1 MCQTQQSRKSSHI
14 RQTKPG
20 IHPLKAR
27 KLIAVVAIILVS
39 TLLAGLAPRFI
50 PAAQIV
56 ENWLSDFR
64 FTTLSPPQLADPRIV
79 IATINEDTL
88 ATLPYRSPVD
98 RSFLVN
104 LLNHLATAKVRAVG
118 IDILFD
124 QPTERD
130 KDKALKDVLA
140 QYPVPVVIAATG
152 TKGLLTQ
159 SQQTFLTGF
168 SEGLITGAA
177 NLIKDVN
184 DGTVRGLYVSGPGT
198 RPRQFGLATALLNAL
213 GLPVPAQNLDLV
225 YRIPPGPGEF
235 SFKSYPAHTIQY
247 LPPDWLAGKI
257 VLIGADLPFSD
268 RHRTVFSAA
277 KGAKDGALPGV
288 LIHAHSLS
296 QLLDNRRA
304 PANNM
309 PIIWLFLLAL
319 AIAAVFIALLD
330 TSIYIKGILFFGSI
344 AALWAFLLLSFQ
356 FYGLALPFI
365 APNLA
370 LVASFIFTIAYVGHD
385 DRVQKKSIRQSFSR
399 YLSPK
404 IVDMLI
410 ANPAAMK
417 AGGVRRELTYI
428 FTDLENFTSLT
439 EKTDP
444 EALVDLLNEYID
456 GMCTITFGHDGTVDK
471 IIGDAMC
478 AFFGAPLD
486 QPDHQ
491 QRAVACAMELDR
503 FARKFAA
510 EKKADGIDLGIT
522 RIGVHSGIAT
532 IGNFGGENFFDYTAF
547 GDMVNAAAR
556 LENANKHLGTR
567 ICISALTAGKSP
579 GLKCRPVGNLILKGK
594 SEFLAAVEPLGE
606 DTYSLSID
614 VMAYLAA
621 FKAMDERD
629 ASAIDLFQRIVKLN
643 PNDGLSAFHLKRLKC
658 GDSGITV
665 DLGVR

>member
-1 MCQTQQSRKSSHI
+1 VVQI
-14 RQTKPG
+14 RRIKLG
-20 IHPLKAR
+20 IQPFKAR
-27 KLIAVVAIILVS
+27 KLVVVAAIILVS
-39 TLLAGLAPRFI
+39 TLLAGLTPRYI

-64 FTTLSPPQLADPRIV
+64 FTELSPPQLADPRIV

-88 ATLPYRSPVD
+88 ATLPYRSPID
-98 RSFLVN
+98 RGFLVN
-104 LLNHLATAKVRAVG
+104 LLNHLATVQVRAVG

-124 QPTERD
+124 QPTERN
-130 KDKALKDVLA
+130 KDKALKDVLS
-140 QYPVPVVIAATG
+140 QYPVPVVVATTG

-159 SQQTFLTGF
+159 SQQTFMARF
-168 SEGLITGAA
+168 NKGLITGAA

-184 DGTVRGLYVSGPGT
+184 DGTVRGLYVSSPGT
-198 RPRQFGLATALLNAL
+198 QPRQFGLSAALLSAL

-225 YRIPPGPGEF
+225 YRIPPQPGEF
-235 SFKSYPAHTIQY
+235 SFKSYPAHTIQF
-247 LPPDWLAGKI
+247 LPPGWLAGKI

-268 RHRTVFSAA
+268 RHKTVFSAA
-277 KGAKDGALPGV
+277 KGAKEGALPGV

-304 PANNM
+304 RTNNM
-309 PIIWLFLLAL
+309 PVIWLLLLAL
-319 AIAAVFIALLD
+319 AITAMFIATLD
-330 TSIYIKGILFFGSI
+330 TSIYIKGILFFSSI

-356 FYGLALPFI
+356 FYGLAIPFV

-370 LVASFIFTIAYVGHD
+370 LMASFIFTIAYVGHD
-385 DRVQKKSIRQSFSR
+385 DRVQKKFIRQSFSR

-417 AGGVRRELTYI
+417 AGGERRELTYI

-439 EKTDP
+439 EKSDP
-444 EALVDLLNEYID
+444 QTLVDLLNEYID
-456 GMCTITFGHDGTVDK
+456 GMCAITFGHDGTVDK

-491 QRAVACAMELDR
+491 KRAVACAMELDR
-503 FARKFAA
+503 FAREFAA
-510 EKKADGIDLGIT
+510 GKKADGIHLGIT

-547 GDMVNAAAR
+547 GDMVNATAR

-567 ICISALTAGKSP
+567 ICISALTVEKSP

-594 SEFLAAVEPLGE
+594 SESLAAVEPLGE
-606 DTYSLSID
+606 DAYSSSID
-614 VMAYLAA
+614 VNAYLAA
-621 FKAMDERD
+621 FKAMDDEH
-629 ASAIDLFQRIVKLN
+629 ASAIDLFQKIVELN
-643 PNDGLSAFHLKRLKC
+643 PNDRLSAFHLKRLKC
-658 GDSGITV
+658 GDTGITV
-665 DLGVR
+665 DLGV